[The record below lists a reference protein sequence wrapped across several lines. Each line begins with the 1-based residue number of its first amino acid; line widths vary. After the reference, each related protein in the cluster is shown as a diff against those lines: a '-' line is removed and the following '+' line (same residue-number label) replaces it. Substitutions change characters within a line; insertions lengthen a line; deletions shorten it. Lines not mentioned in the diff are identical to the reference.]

1 MTSVIHKATEV
12 ATTPNRK
19 RDASARYSA
28 FQGRHWRQ
36 KQVAPRD
43 APSSCKWTGGVFYSA
58 WRCNMLDLNLIRE
71 QPDLV
76 RTALNNR
83 QMDSS
88 PVDDILRLVEK
99 RRSLLTQVEA
109 LKAERN
115 AVSKEIGKLKDA
127 AEREQKIT
135 AMREVGERI
144 AALDKEVAEVEAELN
159 SLTAAL
165 PNIPDKRTPIGA
177 SEEEN
182 VVIKTVG
189 QLPEFDFEP
198 KAHWD
203 LGPALGIIDFER
215 GTKITGSRFYVLS
228 GAGAR
233 LQRALIAFMLD
244 LHIRQG
250 YTEKYL
256 PFMVRTAT
264 VFGAG
269 QLPKFADNLYK
280 DHEEDLY
287 FVPTAEVPLT
297 GLHMDEILEEGQLPL
312 FYTGYTPCFRREK
325 MSAGRDVRGI
335 KRGHQFDKVEMYM
348 YAKPE
353 ESDTLLEKMRED
365 AEATCAAL
373 GFTYR
378 VKQLCTGDLGFGS
391 AITYDIEVWAPGCN
405 EWLEVSSVSNVRDF
419 QARRAN
425 IKYRPLD
432 GGKSRFLH
440 TLNGSGLGL
449 PRTLIAVMENNQQ
462 ADGSIVVP
470 EVLRP
475 WMGGVDIIRP

>member
-1 MTSVIHKATEV
+1 MESISLLAAQSKLFDSKLH
-12 ATTPNRK
+12 R
-19 RDASARYSA
+19 
-28 FQGRHWRQ
+28 
-36 KQVAPRD
+36 
-43 APSSCKWTGGVFYSA
+43 
-58 WRCNMLDLNLIRE
+58 RCNMLDINLIRE
-71 QPDLV
+71 KPDLV
-76 RTALNNR
+76 RMALQNR
-83 QMDSS
+83 QMASS
-88 PVDDILRLVEK
+88 PVDDILRLDEK
-99 RRSLLTQVEA
+99 RRALLTQVEQ

-115 AVSKEIGKLKDA
+115 AVSKEIGKTLAPGASAGVKDA
-127 AEREQKIT
+127 AEREQKIA
-135 AMREVGERI
+135 AMREVGDKI
-144 AALDKEVAEVEAELN
+144 AALDKQVADVEADLT

-165 PNIPDKRTPIGA
+165 PNVPDERTPIGA

-182 VVIKTVG
+182 VILRTVG

-228 GAGAR
+228 GPGAR

-256 PFMVRTAT
+256 PFMVRTET

-297 GLHMDEILEEGQLPL
+297 GLHMGEILEEAQLPL
-312 FYTGYTPCFRREK
+312 LYTGYTPCFRREK

-348 YAKPE
+348 YARPE
-353 ESDTLLEKMRED
+353 ESDALLEKMRED
-365 AEATCAAL
+365 AEATCTAL
-373 GFTYR
+373 GLTYR
-378 VKQLCTGDLGFGS
+378 VKQLCTGDIGFGS
-391 AITYDIEVWAPGCN
+391 AITYDIEVWAAGCN

-425 IKYRPLD
+425 IKYRPTD
-432 GGKSRFLH
+432 GGKARLVH

-462 ADGSIVVP
+462 VDGSIVVP
-470 EVLRP
+470 KVLLP
-475 WMGGVDIIRP
+475 WMGGVDVIKP

>member
-1 MTSVIHKATEV
+1 
-12 ATTPNRK
+12 
-19 RDASARYSA
+19 
-28 FQGRHWRQ
+28 
-36 KQVAPRD
+36 
-43 APSSCKWTGGVFYSA
+43 
-58 WRCNMLDLNLIRE
+58 MLDLNLIRE
-71 QPDLV
+71 NPDLV
-76 RTALNNR
+76 RRALRNR
-83 QMDSS
+83 QMESS
-88 PVDDILRLVEK
+88 SVDDILKLDEK
-99 RRSLLTQVEA
+99 RRALLTEVEQ

-115 AVSKEIGKLKDA
+115 SVSKEIGKLKDA
-127 AEREQKIT
+127 AEREKKIA
-135 AMREVGERI
+135 AMREVGDRI
-144 AALDKEVAEVEAELN
+144 AALDKEVGNVEAELT
-159 SLTAAL
+159 SFTSAL
-165 PNIPDKRTPIGA
+165 PNIPDERTPVGA

-182 VVIKTVG
+182 VVLHTVG
-189 QLPEFDFEP
+189 QLPEFEFEP

-203 LGPALGIIDFER
+203 LGPALGVIDFER

-244 LHIRQG
+244 LHTRSGQG

-256 PFMVRTAT
+256 PFMVRTET

-297 GLHMDEILEEGQLPL
+297 GMHMDEILDEAQLPL
-312 FYTGYTPCFRREK
+312 LYTGYTPCFRREK

-335 KRGHQFDKVEMYM
+335 KRGHQFDKVEMYI

-353 ESDTLLEKMRED
+353 ESDALHEKMLKD
-365 AEATCAAL
+365 AEAVCVAL
-373 GFTYR
+373 GLTYR
-378 VKQLCTGDLGFGS
+378 VKLLCTADIGFG
-391 AITYDIEVWAPGCN
+391 AAMTYDLEVWAPGCN

-425 IKYRPLD
+425 IKYRPAD
-432 GGKSRFLH
+432 GGKARFVH
-440 TLNGSGLGL
+440 TLNGSGLAL
-449 PRTLIAVMENNQQ
+449 PRTLIAVMENYQQ
-462 ADGSIVVP
+462 ADGSIIIP

-475 WMGGVDIIRP
+475 WMGGVDVIRP

>member
-1 MTSVIHKATEV
+1 
-12 ATTPNRK
+12 
-19 RDASARYSA
+19 
-28 FQGRHWRQ
+28 
-36 KQVAPRD
+36 
-43 APSSCKWTGGVFYSA
+43 
-58 WRCNMLDLNLIRE
+58 MLDLNLIRE
-71 QPDLV
+71 NPDLV
-76 RTALNNR
+76 RTALKNR
-83 QMDSS
+83 QMDAS
-88 PVDDILRLVEK
+88 PVDDILRLDEK

-115 AVSKEIGKLKDA
+115 AVSKEIGKMKEA
-127 AEREQKIT
+127 AEREKKISG
-135 AMREVGERI
+135 MREVGDKI
-144 AALDKEVAEVEAELN
+144 AALDKEVAEVEAELHAV
-159 SLTAAL
+159 TATI
-165 PNIPDKRTPIGA
+165 PNIPDERTPFGT
-177 SEEEN
+177 SEDEN
-182 VVIKTVG
+182 VVLRTVG
-189 QLPEFDFEP
+189 ELPKFDFEP
-198 KAHWD
+198 KPHWD

-215 GTKITGSRFYVLS
+215 GTKITGSRFYILN

-256 PFMVRTAT
+256 PFMVKTAT

-280 DHEEDLY
+280 DHEEDFY

-297 GLHMDEILEEGQLPL
+297 GIHMEEILEEAQLPL
-312 FYTGYTPCFRREK
+312 LYTAYTPCFRREK

-348 YAKPE
+348 YARPE
-353 ESDTLLEKMRED
+353 ESDALFERMLAD
-365 AEATCAAL
+365 AEAVCAEL

-378 VKQLCTGDLGFGS
+378 VKQLCTADIGFG
-391 AITYDIEVWAPGCN
+391 AAMTYDLEVWAPGCN
-405 EWLEVSSVSNVRDF
+405 EWLEVSSVSNDRDF

-425 IKYRPLD
+425 IKYRLAD
-432 GGKSRFLH
+432 GGKARFLH
-440 TLNGSGLGL
+440 TLNGSGLAL

-475 WMGGVDIIRP
+475 WMGGVDIIK